1 MATDGASGLG
11 HLSPDG
17 SPHGSQGAVAKDGA
31 EMARKMIQ
39 AAETAAQA
47 ASATASAIEMF
58 RRQAETGSSSS
69 RSMDWFK
76 LLPKPNVFDPRDY
89 DQEVAMWRE
98 WWWSVTY
105 TCAPWTASTTAS

>member
-17 SPHGSQGAVAKDGA
+17 SPHGSQGAVAMDGA

-47 ASATASAIEMF
+47 ASATASAMEMF
-58 RRQAETGSSSS
+58 GRQAETGPSSS
-69 RSMDWFK
+69 RSTDWFK
-76 LLPKPNVFDPRDY
+76 LLPNR
-89 DQEVAMWRE
+89 
-98 WWWSVTY
+98 S
-105 TCAPWTASTTAS
+105 CSAPGTMTRRSQCGVNGGGR